1 MLNIY
6 FGGLTDDRLGRL
18 GFLACW
24 LLLVVLLVTA
34 GLLAGFGLGVADHL
48 AGPGPE
54 DTQTHLRD
62 DLGLPFILVIW
73 MVGLAF
79 LFAELNICAK
89 RIRHIGLPGWPATIV
104 AGVVVVLVAL
114 LVSQRLGQGLAVLAW
129 LALVSVP
136 GGLAGTNATRT

>member
-18 GFLACW
+18 GFLSYW
-24 LLLVVLLVTA
+24 LLLVVVLVTS
-34 GLLAGFGLGVADHL
+34 GLLAGFSLGVADHL
-48 AGPGPE
+48 AGSGAE
-54 DTQTHLRD
+54 DTQTRLRD

-73 MVGLAF
+73 AAGLAF

-89 RIRHIGLPGWPATIV
+89 RIRHIGLPGWPATV
-104 AGVVVVLVAL
+104 AVGVVVVLAAL
-114 LVSQRLGQGLAVLAW
+114 LLSHRLGQGLALLVW

-136 GGLAGTNATRT
+136 GGFVGKNPART